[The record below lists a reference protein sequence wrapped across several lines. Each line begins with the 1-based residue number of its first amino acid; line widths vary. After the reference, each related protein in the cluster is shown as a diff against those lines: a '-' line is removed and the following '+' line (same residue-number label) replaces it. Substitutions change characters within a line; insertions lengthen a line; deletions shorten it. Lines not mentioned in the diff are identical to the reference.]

1 MTSQEDYFTSF
12 KESVD
17 SYTLPERFTFPF
29 YYEPHPLCVL
39 AAKELQK
46 HLETQ
51 QEWQHNFGLA
61 DNEKDPIGKM
71 FGVLLVQNKLGK
83 IGYLA
88 AFSGR
93 LAGVNHLPL
102 FVPPIYDM
110 LEKDGFYK
118 KGELYLNQ
126 LNKEIEK
133 LERNPRIVELQKLL
147 ESEKELSVQ
156 SISKFKELIIESR
169 KKRKLQRLNAEKK
182 LDPSAY
188 IQIKEK
194 LAQESIQQKNEL
206 KKKTI
211 YWKKRIQKIKRELEE
226 ITSDIDLKRKN
237 RKNIS
242 NALQKKL
249 FDQYHFLNGK
259 GELKSLY
266 DIFKETPQLTPP
278 AAAGECAAPKL
289 LQYAF
294 EQQLKP
300 LAMAEFWWGESP
312 KSAIR
317 KHKHFYPA
325 CQGKCQAILG
335 HMLQGMKIDE
345 NPLLNQSS
353 DGKNIEVIY
362 EDEEL
367 LIINK
372 PADFLSVPGKTIQD
386 SVYHRIKMLFPKATG
401 PLIIHRL
408 DMSTSGLMIIAKS
421 KGTHKYIQKQF
432 INRNVQKRY
441 IAILDGLIKENDGII
456 DLPLRVDLEDRPRQ
470 LVCYQHGKPAKTKWE
485 VIERYNG
492 KTKVYFYPI
501 TGRTHQLRVHSAHI
515 KGLNTAIL
523 GDDLYGKKSNR
534 LHLHAE
540 AIKFK
545 HPKTKKLVR
554 FEIKAPF

>member
-1 MTSQEDYFTSF
+1 
-12 KESVD
+12 
-17 SYTLPERFTFPF
+17 
-29 YYEPHPLCVL
+29 
-39 AAKELQK
+39 
-46 HLETQ
+46 
-51 QEWQHNFGLA
+51 
-61 DNEKDPIGKM
+61 
-71 FGVLLVQNKLGK
+71 
-83 IGYLA
+83 
-88 AFSGR
+88 
-93 LAGVNHLPL
+93 
-102 FVPPIYDM
+102 
-110 LEKDGFYK
+110 
-118 KGELYLNQ
+118 
-126 LNKEIEK
+126 
-133 LERNPRIVELQKLL
+133 
-147 ESEKELSVQ
+147 
-156 SISKFKELIIESR
+156 
-169 KKRKLQRLNAEKK
+169 
-182 LDPSAY
+182 
-188 IQIKEK
+188 
-194 LAQESIQQKNEL
+194 
-206 KKKTI
+206 
-211 YWKKRIQKIKRELEE
+211 
-226 ITSDIDLKRKN
+226 
-237 RKNIS
+237 
-242 NALQKKL
+242 
-249 FDQYHFLNGK
+249 
-259 GELKSLY
+259 
-266 DIFKETPQLTPP
+266 
-278 AAAGECAAPKL
+278 
-289 LQYAF
+289 
-294 EQQLKP
+294 
-300 LAMAEFWWGESP
+300 MAEFWWGESP

-335 HMLQGMKIDE
+335 HMLQGIKIDE

-441 IAILDGLIKENDGII
+441 IALLDGLIKENNGII

-523 GDDLYGKKSNR
+523 GDDLYGKKSHR

-540 AIKFK
+540 AIEFK
-545 HPKTKKLVR
+545 HPKTKELVR